1 MAFDTIIKGGR
12 VIDGSGLP
20 VRTADVGVKGGI
32 VTDIGRLSGA
42 KREINADG
50 LVVMPGIVDAHTHY
64 DPQLSF
70 EPFGTSSCFHGVT
83 SVVAGNCGYSIAP
96 CARQDHDWLAALFA
110 KVEGMTPSVLREGLP
125 WDWDSFPS
133 FLDTLDQRL
142 GINLAVYVGHS
153 AIRRY
158 VMAEAASERAA
169 TADEVE
175 HMKRLVREAMA
186 AGAAGF
192 SSSNGPTHVDQFKR
206 PVPSRHGSFDEVLA
220 LAEAA
225 GEGGAGSIAYLPES
239 APQGVDARDRERLI
253 QLAHRAG
260 LPVVIQGMGYR
271 PGNRQLWDEQTKFL
285 AAAREKGAAIYSMLR
300 TQPFMRPFNW
310 RRGTSLFEG
319 VFHWRDLADQTPEQ
333 RLAALRDP
341 ALREQLRWGIDNP
354 NKDPAKGSTL
364 PMPAMT
370 AIFVDRS
377 KSNPKAEGKSLAQLA
392 SERGVHPAD
401 VMCDLSV
408 ADNLET
414 QFVWNSEAAPW
425 IEANAEAQRNMHMI
439 IGTGD
444 GGAHADR
451 DDGAEWSTYFIRTW
465 LLERQQFSLE
475 DGIRRITHIPA
486 MITGLKGRGLLAR
499 GYHADIMMFDP
510 ARIGLG
516 KKTLVRDM
524 PGGEERWQVAC
535 EGVVR
540 VLVNG
545 EVIVENNTLTGTRA
559 GRILRVGNPTN

>member
-319 VFHWRDLADQTPEQ
+319 VFHWRDLADQTPEH

-341 ALREQLRWGIDNP
+341 ALRQQLRWGIDNP